1 MSHLDIGLVTQSAS
15 DRFTYLYDKCRE
27 DLETTRSLN
36 VGKANEVLDNI
47 KQDLQKLEAYGD
59 KELTERYKTSL
70 VPNLESMHREFSYF
84 R

>member
-1 MSHLDIGLVTQSAS
+1 MNYLDTGLIAQPAS

-27 DLETTRSLN
+27 DIKTTRSLN

-47 KQDLQKLEAYGD
+47 QQDLQRLEAYGD
-59 KELTERYKTSL
+59 KELTERYKMSL
-70 VPNLESMHREFSYF
+70 VPNLESMYHEFRYF